1 MKGDTLTESDI
12 DALAIKM
19 LDYYADGEYGY
30 EEGVNKTIKQRN
42 LKRTMKEGI
51 TEMNSNTSGKV
62 FMTAMHDCILS
73 LIEPCK
79 LRNEVKILRDKMK
92 QFESREENNQHYAMT
107 IYKDEIYDRVKEER
121 DQALVEDLE
130 SSRNVNRKLM
140 SIIAELERKQA
151 ETKDH
156 VPPERLKQ
164 LQNENF
170 KLAMDIAKNKKN
182 AKMSKKQK
190 KMEQLKKQME
200 ALESSDEED
209 IEIITEEL

>member
-1 MKGDTLTESDI
+1 MRGDTLTDSEI

-19 LDYYADGEYGY
+19 LDYYAEGEYGY

-42 LKRTMKEGI
+42 LKRTMKDGI
-51 TEMNSNTSGKV
+51 TEMNSNVSGKV

-79 LRNEVKILRDKMK
+79 LRTEVKTLRDKMK
-92 QFESREENNQHYAMT
+92 QFEGRDENNQHYAMT
-107 IYKDEIYDRVKEER
+107 IYKDEIYKRVKEER

-130 SSRNVNRKLM
+130 SSRRVNRKLM
-140 SIIAELERKQA
+140 NIMGELERKQA
-151 ETKDH
+151 ETKHH
-156 VPPERLKQ
+156 VPPEKLKK
-164 LQNENF
+164 LQEENI
-170 KLAMDIAKNKKN
+170 KLSMDIAKNKKN

-190 KMEQLKKQME
+190 KMVELKRQME

-209 IEIITEEL
+209 IEIITVEL